1 MKLNRIITLCA
12 MAATLAISATSLLA
26 QNNNSTGDTNNA
38 GQRLLIRLREAGG
51 TGMFDVV
58 GFRSLSD

>member
-26 QNNNSTGDTNNA
+26 QDNPGTNQS
-38 GQRLLIRLREAGG
+38 GAGG
-51 TGMFDVV
+51 QPRNRGNFDPAQCIQYGGV
-58 GFRSLSD
+58 S

>member
-26 QNNNSTGDTNNA
+26 QDN
-38 GQRLLIRLREAGG
+38 GG
-51 TGMFDVV
+51 GN
-58 GFRSLSD
+58 G